1 MIAQTLIDSLFE
13 RGETLAV
20 AESLTGGL
28 VAAALTD
35 SPGAS
40 RVFRGG
46 VVVYASESKVSLL
59 GINQELIE
67 EHGLVSR
74 EVAEAMALA
83 IRERFTSTW
92 GIATTGVAGPGP
104 HQGVPAGEV
113 WIAVSGPTNLSE
125 HLALG
130 DLGRSEVRNG
140 AVTGALALL
149 SRILRAG

>member
-67 EHGLVSR
+67 QHGLVSR
-74 EVAEAMALA
+74 EVAEAMAVA

>member
-67 EHGLVSR
+67 QHGLVSR

-104 HQGVPAGEV
+104 HLGVPAGEV
-113 WIAVSGPTNLSE
+113 LVLQPQS
-125 HLALG
+125 
-130 DLGRSEVRNG
+130 
-140 AVTGALALL
+140 
-149 SRILRAG
+149 

>member
-74 EVAEAMALA
+74 EVAEAMAVA

>member
-67 EHGLVSR
+67 QHGLVSR

>member
-67 EHGLVSR
+67 RHGLVSR

-149 SRILRAG
+149 SRILRSG

>member
-67 EHGLVSR
+67 QHCLVSR